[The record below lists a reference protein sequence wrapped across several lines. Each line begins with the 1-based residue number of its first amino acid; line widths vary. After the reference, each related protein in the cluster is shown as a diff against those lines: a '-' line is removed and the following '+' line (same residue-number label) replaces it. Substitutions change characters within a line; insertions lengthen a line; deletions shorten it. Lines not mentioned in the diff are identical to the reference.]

1 MECATADLVSL
12 TEVKRSVILFI
23 LDQIAKFFRLTP
35 VRIIVGIAVAAFLLY
50 LILSF
55 IAGRNRRNRRR
66 RRAQKRRKQRQNQN
80 RR

>member
-1 MECATADLVSL
+1 MECATADLVAL
-12 TEVKRSVILFI
+12 TEINRSVILFV
-23 LDQIAKFFRLTP
+23 LDEIAKFFRLTA
-35 VRIIVGIAVAAFLLY
+35 VRIIVGIVIAAFLLY

-55 IAGRNRRNRRR
+55 IAGRNRRNRKK